1 MVHAAG
7 LHLGCYFGGLTFGVE
22 TAVERSQLLD
32 GLLVGFELLGGYAGL
47 GMAQLNVFSLLLLP
61 HEGHQHLVGKLIDHF
76 QLILAQLHRPVTA
89 VALGLT
95 HPVHIELMFVVEEGQ
110 ALDAEGM
117 TAGQQDEYVLL
128 SAAQALSLDGC

>member
-1 MVHAAG
+1 M
-7 LHLGCYFGGLTFGVE
+7 
-22 TAVERSQLLD
+22 
-32 GLLVGFELLGGYAGL
+32 GFELFGGCAGL

-61 HEGHQHLVGKLIDHF
+61 HKGHQHLVGKLIDHF
-76 QLILAQLHRPVTA
+76 QLILTQFHQPVTTTA
-89 VALGLT
+89 PGLAY
-95 HPVHIELMFVVEEGQ
+95 PVHIKFMFVVEEGQ